1 MCRGVTWEDNPTSL
15 CTQECDLTCDPLAG
29 CSGPTNSDC
38 NACRYAKDIA
48 ANGECLDH
56 CPENTFLTSKD
67 VCKETFEINGIGTNP
82 LHFGLDDNMPE
93 TSAFTVSVWAKM
105 EYATPNTNKFS
116 FSYSQSLSFS
126 MNFVLEIQ
134 QSGFAMDIFIKDPQH
149 TGLHGRTV
157 KFEVGRM
164 QNAEDS
170 QSAKSVAFSVRHL
183 VRSDWCSYFVLRW
196 RAEKK
201 SRLPLTTTSLPA
213 FLVVG
218 NSVFTSWARR
228 RYLHSVCGIMCFLLK
243 SFHDMR
249 KAVTLR

>member
-1 MCRGVTWEDNPTSL
+1 MDLQWTFLLKILN
-15 CTQECDLTCDPLAG
+15 TQDYMEGTL
-29 CSGPTNSDC
+29 TNSMKYRD
-38 NACRYAKDIA
+38 NLSSWVEPIFS
-48 ANGECLDH
+48 NVH
-56 CPENTFLTSKD
+56 C
-67 VCKETFEINGIGTNP
+67 
-82 LHFGLDDNMPE
+82 
-93 TSAFTVSVWAKM
+93 FTHPS
-105 EYATPNTNKFS
+105 
-116 FSYSQSLSFS
+116 
-126 MNFVLEIQ
+126 
-134 QSGFAMDIFIKDPQH
+134 
-149 TGLHGRTV
+149 RTV